1 MRSRVLVL
9 VPLLA
14 LALTGCGSANTSAP
28 KAEVAASYQGALL
41 SKPIALPQ
49 TSLTATDGSG
59 FDFASTEAGT
69 LRLVFFGFTHCQD
82 TCPTTMS
89 DLAAALRKVPND
101 VRAKT
106 RVVFVSTDPKR
117 DTLPVIRA
125 WLDRFD
131 KTFIGVTGTA
141 PQVATAAKAMGVPLL
156 PEEKLPSGG
165 YDVPHGAQVI
175 AFTPDNQAHL
185 IWLGGTQVKQ
195 YRSDIVKLLS
205 DPAYGG
211 HT

>member
-9 VPLLA
+9 APLLA
-14 LALTGCGSANTSAP
+14 LALTACGGGHATAP
-28 KAEVAASYQGALL
+28 KPKVATNYQGALL
-41 SKPIALPQ
+41 SKPIALPA
-49 TSLTATDGSG
+49 TTLTATDGSG
-59 FDFASTEAGT
+59 FDFARTDLGT
-69 LRLVFFGFTHCQD
+69 LRLVFFGFTHCED

-89 DLAAALRKVPND
+89 DLAAALRKVPAD
-101 VRAKT
+101 VRDKT
-106 RVVFVSTDPKR
+106 KVVFVTTDPKR
-117 DTLPVIRA
+117 DTLPVMRA

-141 PQVATAAKAMGVPLL
+141 AQVAAAARAMGVPLL

-211 HT
+211 HA